1 MRWGGDH
8 AEQKSKYMFIGVKK
22 RGIKNSGRGSGG
34 SGEVLWCNV
43 CLERHAFAPAL
54 ATGN

>member
-1 MRWGGDH
+1 MSGDH